1 MATRDRGIAL
11 GLAAIALAYLAAAR
25 RYPLDTLSAPGP
37 AAFPLA
43 IGVALLLVAAWLF
56 VTARP
61 PAGAAAAAAPE
72 IPGTWR
78 RVPLLLILALG
89 LHAAALPWLGFIHA
103 SFLLGPVAA
112 RFMCLPVLWRPR
124 TLAAGLALPMRLV
137 FVTCLG
143 VPLP

>member
-11 GLAAIALAYLAAAR
+11 GLAAVALAYLAAAR

-37 AAFPLA
+37 GAFPLA
-43 IGVALLLVAAWLF
+43 TGVALFVAAAWLV

-61 PAGAAAAAAPE
+61 SADAAAAPD
-72 IPGTWR
+72 IAGTWG

-89 LHAAALPWLGFIHA
+89 LHAAALPWLGFIPA
-103 SFLLGPVAA
+103 SFLLVLAAA
-112 RFMCLPVLWRPR
+112 RLMGLPGLWRPLA
-124 TLAAGLALPMRLV
+124 LAASLALAMRLL
-137 FVTCLG
+137 FVTWLG